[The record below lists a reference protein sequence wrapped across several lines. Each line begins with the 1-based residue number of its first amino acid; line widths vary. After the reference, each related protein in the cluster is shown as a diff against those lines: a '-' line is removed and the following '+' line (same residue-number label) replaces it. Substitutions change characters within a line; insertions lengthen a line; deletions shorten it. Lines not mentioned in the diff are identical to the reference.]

1 MFRIPSTKVSKSHQ
15 PVSGLRRLRFT
26 KPWSPI
32 VVSWVAPALLFT
44 ALSLAG
50 AADAADFKSIGTA
63 AAVLYD
69 GPSAK
74 GKKMFVA
81 PRGMPVEVLATVNNW
96 IKIRDQLGDVLWVDR
111 AELATQRTVIMLSN
125 ATVRSSALD
134 SATIVFQAERGVV
147 LDLIDP
153 APAAGWV
160 RVKHRDGAAGF
171 VRATEVWGV

>member
-1 MFRIPSTKVSKSHQ
+1 MSRLPM
-15 PVSGLRRLRFT
+15 PGLRRPQLPILR
-26 KPWSPI
+26 SPI
-32 VVSWVAPALLFT
+32 VGSWVVSAVLLT
-44 ALSLAG
+44 VAGMVG

-96 IKIRDQLGDVLWVDR
+96 IKIRDQAGDVLWVDR
-111 AELATQRTVIMLSN
+111 AELASQRTVIVLST
-125 ATVRSSALD
+125 ATVRSSPLD

-147 LDLIDP
+147 LDLTDA

-160 RVKHRDGAAGF
+160 RVKHRDGAVGF
-171 VRATEVWGV
+171 VRATDVWGV